1 MSEPRAVLWDLDG
14 TLIDSEEFHWIAWR
28 DTLANRGIS
37 VTRKQF
43 LSSFGQ
49 RNDAIIS
56 KWLGTA
62 ATPDRIAEI
71 ANAKEQLYRD
81 LIRKNGIPPLPGVA
95 AWLRQL
101 HEQEW
106 FQAIASSAPRLN
118 INAVL
123 DTLGAAQ
130 YFEGIVSAEEVQRG
144 KPDPEV
150 YLNAASRV
158 GTPPARCIV
167 VEDAAA
173 GIEGA
178 RRAGMR
184 SIGVSRH
191 GQPLP
196 ADIVVQSLDLL
207 APDAFERL
215 LESVVPSLQIC
226 NKGRS
231 CENSSIRNKEEFICS
246 AHRPFPWLPSRP
258 VGFVRARQPRKHS
271 KPGCGEPS
279 ERTCR

>member
-1 MSEPRAVLWDLDG
+1 MIEPRAVLWDLDG
-14 TLIDSEEFHWIAWR
+14 TLIDSEEFHWIAWH
-28 DTLANRGIS
+28 DTLANRGVSI
-37 VTRKQF
+37 TREQF

-56 KWLGTA
+56 RWLGAA
-62 ATPDRIAEI
+62 ATPDCITEI
-71 ANAKEQLYRD
+71 ANAKEQLFRD
-81 LIRKNGIPPLPGVA
+81 LIRKTGIAPLPGVA
-95 AWLRQL
+95 GWLCRL
-101 HEQEW
+101 HEQGW
-106 FQAIASSAPRLN
+106 LQAIASSAPRLN
-118 INAVL
+118 IDAVL
-123 DTLGAAQ
+123 EALGSAQ
-130 YFEGIVSAEEVQRG
+130 YFDVIVSAEEVQRG

-150 YLNAASRV
+150 YLSAASRL

-191 GQPLP
+191 GHPLP

-215 LESVVPSLQIC
+215 L
-226 NKGRS
+226 KGRS
-231 CENSSIRNKEEFICS
+231 GCIR
-246 AHRPFPWLPSRP
+246 PT
-258 VGFVRARQPRKHS
+258 Q
-271 KPGCGEPS
+271 
-279 ERTCR
+279 